1 MPLVICWNKTGY
13 DEQVYLFIETAIE
26 ALAGRKNLQHF
37 WEASKIHNDKF
48 WWREIKQNVQRE
60 LIAKSFKKPVK
71 ITLKFILS
79 LIVHNPQNEIFA
91 MLIQLM

>member
-1 MPLVICWNKTGY
+1 M
-13 DEQVYLFIETAIE
+13 EQNI
-26 ALAGRKNLQHF
+26 
-37 WEASKIHNDKF
+37 
-48 WWREIKQNVQRE
+48 QRE

-91 MLIQLM
+91 LLLIQLM